1 MLKIFVFIDIW
12 FVKQNIK
19 NDSRQRYAVLN
30 GEFENEKKGQKNLWS
45 SGEGIIRTPDFL
57 IFPPMIW
64 IYMEA
69 KGAGIKSKQSSK
81 VFSTLVNKS
90 D

>member
-1 MLKIFVFIDIW
+1 MILDKDMQFRMENLKM
-12 FVKQNIK
+12 
-19 NDSRQRYAVLN
+19 
-30 GEFENEKKGQKNLWS
+30 KKKDKNLWS